1 MNVRDAIAAFISE
14 ELLDGQEIEH
24 DKNLLEDDTVD
35 SLGMLRLVA
44 YLEESYA
51 IEIPPE
57 QFTIENFR
65 TIDTIS
71 NYLGRVISQPG

>member
-1 MNVRDAIAAFISE
+1 MNARDAVTAFISQ
-14 ELLDGQEIEH
+14 ELLGGQEIEH

-44 YLEESYA
+44 HLEERYQ

-65 TIDTIS
+65 TINTIS
-71 NYLGRVISQPG
+71 DYLGRVIDQSG